1 MNSFQ
6 NIVLGISIFL
16 LILCLIII
24 AYGLYSKTYQQAFP
38 PVVADCPDYWLD
50 KSNGDSSNCENIK
63 SLGTM
68 TNVCKG
74 PMNFSTEK
82 WLGSAGLDRKQAWA
96 KMCQLQWDG
105 VTNTKL
111 PRDNVGDSDDSDKKS
126 WAKCSDHKD
135 FDDANNEEES
145 VDYEYDYDEYAE
157 GGSGEEASNGVS
169 VVQDVGNP
177 FHPRPRPR
185 PRQKETFKPFMQES
199 LSKTAT
205 AVANT

>member
-6 NIVLGISIFL
+6 NIVLGISIIL
-16 LILCLIII
+16 LILCLIVI
-24 AYGLYSKTYQQAFP
+24 AYGLYSKTYQEAFP

-74 PMNFSTEK
+74 PMDFSTEK
-82 WLGSAGLDRKQAWA
+82 WLGAAGLDRKQAWA
-96 KMCQLQWDG
+96 KMCKLQWDG

-126 WAKCSDHKD
+126 WAKCTS
-135 FDDANNEEES
+135 NNDEVNSGDEGNGE
-145 VDYEYDYDEYAE
+145 DTGNEYDDT
-157 GGSGEEASNGVS
+157 GDVI
-169 VVQDVGNP
+169 VGNGNSRFDP
-177 FHPRPRPR
+177 DVPGGASRDGF
-185 PRQKETFKPFMQES
+185 QPFMQES
-199 LSKTAT
+199 LSRTAT
-205 AVANT
+205 AVADI

>member
-145 VDYEYDYDEYAE
+145 VDDEYDYDEYAE
-157 GGSGEEASNGVS
+157 GGSGEEEAGTGVS
-169 VVQDVGNP
+169 VVHDVGNP
-177 FHPRPRPR
+177 PRHRRP
-185 PRQKETFKPFMQES
+185 PRQKETFKPFIQES

-205 AVANT
+205 AVANS